1 MKMRP
6 RFRAL
11 LLLPALAIGA
21 GIAAWLISGAEEPP
35 RHAQATSA
43 RAVRVIEVQ
52 QFFVRP
58 SARGF
63 GIVRPSETW
72 QAIAKVR
79 GSIVYR
85 HPQLASG
92 NIIPAGTRVLEID
105 PTEYKLAIAEAEAD
119 LTATQAELRQL
130 DAEIENTEKLAAI
143 ERDRLGFAEREVER
157 IRSLARSGT
166 SSPARLDEQE
176 RATLQQRRAVQELDN
191 QLRLAPSRRIRL
203 EAEAARIQARL
214 DRAERDLADTVIT
227 TPLDLRI
234 GEVKVERHQFV
245 STGQILFSADGIA
258 AAEIRA
264 QIPLEAM
271 HRVVGSVREMAAE
284 RNINVLS
291 HVDFSKIDATARLTV
306 GVDVIWE
313 ARLARVEAG
322 LDPRTRTVQAVLVVD
337 EPYQKLQSPE
347 QIALLKEMYVEVELV
362 GQPGRPHVAVP
373 DSAVRDGM
381 VPIAGSGNRLQLRP
395 VEVAFRQSG
404 AAIIGSGLEPGDIVV
419 VDDLVPAIE
428 GMALAPRR
436 DLESAGRLAASL
448 AGAQP

>member
-1 MKMRP
+1 MKMNP

-21 GIAAWLISGAEEPP
+21 AVAAWLISGAEEPP
-35 RHAQATSA
+35 RHQQEAAA
-43 RAVRVIEVQ
+43 RAVRVIEAR
-52 QFFVRP
+52 QFTVRP
-58 SARGF
+58 RARGF

-79 GSIVYR
+79 GSIIYR

-105 PTEYKLAIAEAEAD
+105 PTEYELASAEAKAD
-119 LTATQAELRQL
+119 LAATLAELKQL

-143 ERDRLGFAEREVER
+143 ERDRLGFAERELER

-176 RATLQQRRAVQELDN
+176 RAALQQRRAVQELDN
-191 QLRLAPSRRIRL
+191 QVRLAPSRRSRL
-203 EAEAARIQARL
+203 EAQAARIQARL
-214 DRAERDLADTVIT
+214 DRAERDLADTVVT
-227 TPLDLRI
+227 TPFDLRI
-234 GEVKVERHQFV
+234 GEMKVERHQFV
-245 STGQILFSADGIA
+245 STGQMLFTSDGIT

-271 HRVVGSVREMAAE
+271 HRVVGSVREMTAE
-284 RNINVLS
+284 RTVNALS
-291 HVDFSKIDATARLTV
+291 HVEFSKIDATVRLTA

-337 EPYQKLQSPE
+337 QPYQKLQSPE
-347 QIALLKEMYVEVELV
+347 QIALLKDMYVEVELV
-362 GQPGRPHVAVP
+362 GQPGEPRVALP
-373 DSAVRDGM
+373 DAAVRDDM
-381 VPIAGSGNRLQLRP
+381 VQIVGSGNRLQLRP
-395 VEVAFRQSG
+395 VEVAFRQGG
-404 AAIIGSGLEPGDIVV
+404 AAIVSRGLAPGDMVV
-419 VDDLVPAIE
+419 IDDLVPAIE
-428 GMALAPRR
+428 GMALAPRP
-436 DLESAGRLAASL
+436 DFDSAERLAASL
-448 AGAQP
+448 TGARS